1 MRRIGTRLACAV
13 AISVVS
19 LSVAAAGPAVAADS
33 NAQTCSGTPSS
44 PGVLAGNYPGDVVI
58 DGACVVNGGAA
69 IVQGNLTLSPHST
82 LLAIYALN
90 DQTGTGSSS
99 LTVRRDLDVR
109 RGATLFM
116 GCDPQSSPCA
126 DDPDQ
131 NNPTLSSRGR
141 VLGNLNAQHALALIL
156 HNVRIAGDVTDDQG
170 GGGVNCRPH
179 GIFKEFGSPAFST
192 IEDASIGGDV
202 LITGVQSCW
211 MGFNRVH
218 SRGNVT
224 FTNNQLADPD
234 AIEILSNHIDGNL
247 ACHNNS
253 RVWDNSDVGE
263 DLFPRDPQPNS
274 VQGERKGQCVLSSP
288 NTEDDQPG
296 PGPF

>member
-1 MRRIGTRLACAV
+1 MQRIRRLLTCAV
-13 AISVVS
+13 AISLVS
-19 LSVAAAGPAVAADS
+19 VGVLSASPARAADS
-33 NAQTCSGTPSS
+33 HAQTCSGTTSS

-69 IVQGNLTLSPHST
+69 IVQGNLTLSPHSV
-82 LLAIYALN
+82 LLATFALN
-90 DQTGTGSSS
+90 DQTGTGASS
-99 LTVRRDLDVR
+99 LTVRRDIDVR
-109 RGATLFM
+109 RGATLLM
-116 GCDPQSSPCA
+116 GCDPQSSPCS

-141 VLGNLNAQHALALIL
+141 ILRDLHSQRALGVIL
-156 HNVRIAGDVTDDQG
+156 HNVRIAGDVTTDQG

-218 SRGNVT
+218 ARGNVT

-234 AIEILSNHIDGNL
+234 AIEILSNHIDGTL
-247 ACHNNS
+247 ACHSNS
-253 RVWDNSDVGE
+253 MVWDNADISE
-263 DLFPRDPQPNS
+263 DLFPRQPEPNT
-274 VQGERKGQCVLSSP
+274 VQGERRGQCVLSSP